1 MGYSH
6 HHTFQE
12 SNFSDQPSLIHSGT
26 TTDHNHHWRIFQMAQ
41 LLERTG
47 NNVKFKV
54 TVPSGDVSIAFT
66 EVFSAVSRNVK
77 IPGFRPGRAPK
88 NVVEKRIG
96 LDYIQGEVR
105 DYLVNKTYQSAVK
118 ELELI
123 PVTATITPGAVLEG
137 SEFEYTVEA
146 ENYPEVTL
154 PAWEGYKLETVKLEI
169 GDQEVTDALEDL
181 RNRQA
186 SYEPVERTAEAN
198 DLLNVEILEGEDAG
212 QTYPVYL
219 ERADEGI
226 RTALLG
232 QSAEAEVDVPVTSGA
247 DGEEAQTLKIKIL
260 DIKAKNLPE
269 LDDDFAKTLEL
280 EDLAELRVKVR
291 EDLENRSVGKF
302 DSDRKD
308 ELIGKLSEG
317 MTVVI
322 PEVLITR
329 RREAL
334 ETDLKNDLERQG
346 IGLEAYREYLGTEN
360 KLEEFE
366 ADLVKSATE
375 RVRRDLALEKLAEG
389 FKTELTSEEWRN
401 ALENFAR
408 SNRVSVARLGEV
420 IGNEGINNLRVLATR
435 DKALTQAIEKLA

>member
-1 MGYSH
+1 VK
-6 HHTFQE
+6 TF
-12 SNFSDQPSLIHSGT
+12 
-26 TTDHNHHWRIFQMAQ
+26 TDVFRQDFNQARQSSEDLFMAQ

-54 TVPSGDVSIAFT
+54 TVPSADVSVAFT

-96 LDYIQGEVR
+96 LDYIQTEVR
-105 DYLVNKTYQSAVK
+105 DYLVNKTYQTAVK

-123 PVTATITPGAVLEG
+123 PVMATITPGEVLEG
-137 SEFEYTVEA
+137 NEFEYTVEA

-154 PAWEGYKLETVKLEI
+154 PAWEGYKLETAKLEI
-169 GDQEVTDALEDL
+169 GDQELTDALEDL

-186 SYEPVERTAEAN
+186 SYEPVERVAEAN

-232 QSAEAEVDVPVTSGA
+232 QSAEAEVAVPVSSGNE
-247 DGEEAQTLKIKIL
+247 GEEPQTLKIKIL

-280 EDLAELRVKVR
+280 EDLTELRTKVR
-291 EDLENRSVGKF
+291 EDLENRAVGKF

-308 ELIGKLSEG
+308 EFVGKLSEG

-346 IGLEAYREYLGTEN
+346 IGLEAYREYLGGEN

-389 FKTELTSEEWRN
+389 FKTELTADEWRN

-420 IGNEGINNLRVLATR
+420 IGNDGINNLRVLATR
-435 DKALTQAIEKLA
+435 DKALTQAIEKLV

>member
-1 MGYSH
+1 
-6 HHTFQE
+6 
-12 SNFSDQPSLIHSGT
+12 
-26 TTDHNHHWRIFQMAQ
+26 MAQ

-54 TVPSGDVSIAFT
+54 TVPSADVSVAFS
-66 EVFSAVSRNVK
+66 EVFTAVSRNVK

-96 LDYIQGEVR
+96 LEYIQTEVR
-105 DYLVNKTYQSAVK
+105 DYLVNKTYQTAVK

-123 PVTATITPGAVLEG
+123 PVTATITPGEVLEG
-137 SEFEYTVEA
+137 NEFEYTVEA

-154 PAWEGYKLETVKLEI
+154 PAWEGYKLETAKLEI

-186 SYEPVERTAEAN
+186 SYEPVERAAEAN

-232 QSAEAEVDVPVTSGA
+232 QSAEAEVAVPVTAGSDDA
-247 DGEEAQTLKIKIL
+247 EAQTLKIKIL

-269 LDDDFAKTLEL
+269 LDDDFAKSLEL

-291 EDLENRSVGKF
+291 EDLENRAVAKF

-308 ELIGKLSEG
+308 EFIGKLSEG
-317 MTVVI
+317 MTVAI
-322 PEVLITR
+322 PEVLVTR

-346 IGLEAYREYLGTEN
+346 IGLEAYREYLGSEN

-389 FKTELTSEEWRN
+389 FKTELTADEWRN

-420 IGNEGINNLRVLATR
+420 IGNDGINNLRVLATR

>member
-1 MGYSH
+1 
-6 HHTFQE
+6 
-12 SNFSDQPSLIHSGT
+12 
-26 TTDHNHHWRIFQMAQ
+26 MAQ

-54 TVPSGDVSIAFT
+54 TVPSGDVSVAFT

>member
-1 MGYSH
+1 
-6 HHTFQE
+6 
-12 SNFSDQPSLIHSGT
+12 
-26 TTDHNHHWRIFQMAQ
+26 MAQ

-54 TVPSGDVSIAFT
+54 TVPSSDVSVAFT
-66 EVFSAVSRNVK
+66 EVFTAVSRNVK

-146 ENYPEVTL
+146 ENYPDVTL
-154 PAWEGYKLETVKLEI
+154 PAWEGYKLGTVKLEI

-186 SYEPVERTAEAN
+186 SYEAVERVAEAN

-232 QSAEAEVDVPVTSGA
+232 QSAEAEVDVPVTSG
-247 DGEEAQTLKIKIL
+247 GEDAEAQTLKIKIL
-260 DIKAKNLPE
+260 DIKAKNLPA

-280 EDLAELRVKVR
+280 EDLADLQVKVR
-291 EDLENRSVGKF
+291 EDLENRAVGKF

-308 ELIGKLSEG
+308 EFIGKLSEG

-322 PEVLITR
+322 PEVLVTR

-389 FKTELTSEEWRN
+389 FKTELTSDEWRN

>member
-1 MGYSH
+1 
-6 HHTFQE
+6 
-12 SNFSDQPSLIHSGT
+12 
-26 TTDHNHHWRIFQMAQ
+26 MAQ

-54 TVPSGDVSIAFT
+54 TVPSSDVSVAFT

-105 DYLVNKTYQSAVK
+105 DYLVNKTYQTAVK

-154 PAWEGYKLETVKLEI
+154 PAWEGYKLETAKLEI

-186 SYEPVERTAEAN
+186 SYEPVERVAEAN

-226 RTALLG
+226 RSALLG
-232 QSAEAEVDVPVTSGA
+232 QSAEAEVAVPVTAG
-247 DGEEAQTLKIKIL
+247 GEDSEPQTLKIKIL

-280 EDLAELRVKVR
+280 EDLADLRVKVR
-291 EDLENRSVGKF
+291 EDLINRAVGKF

-317 MTVVI
+317 MSVVI
-322 PEVLITR
+322 PEVLIVR

-389 FKTELTSEEWRN
+389 FKTELTSDEWRN

>member
-1 MGYSH
+1 
-6 HHTFQE
+6 
-12 SNFSDQPSLIHSGT
+12 
-26 TTDHNHHWRIFQMAQ
+26 MAQ

-54 TVPSGDVSIAFT
+54 TVPSSDVSVAFT
-66 EVFSAVSRNVK
+66 EVFTAVSRNVK

-186 SYEPVERTAEAN
+186 SYEPVERAAEAN

-232 QSAEAEVDVPVTSGA
+232 QSAEAEVAVPVTSGA

-280 EDLAELRVKVR
+280 EDLAELA
-291 EDLENRSVGKF
+291 S
-302 DSDRKD
+302 S
-308 ELIGKLSEG
+308 
-317 MTVVI
+317 
-322 PEVLITR
+322 P
-329 RREAL
+329 
-334 ETDLKNDLERQG
+334 
-346 IGLEAYREYLGTEN
+346 
-360 KLEEFE
+360 
-366 ADLVKSATE
+366 
-375 RVRRDLALEKLAEG
+375 
-389 FKTELTSEEWRN
+389 
-401 ALENFAR
+401 
-408 SNRVSVARLGEV
+408 
-420 IGNEGINNLRVLATR
+420 
-435 DKALTQAIEKLA
+435 KA

>member
-1 MGYSH
+1 
-6 HHTFQE
+6 
-12 SNFSDQPSLIHSGT
+12 
-26 TTDHNHHWRIFQMAQ
+26 MAQ

-54 TVPSGDVSIAFT
+54 TVPSSDVSVAFT
-66 EVFSAVSRNVK
+66 EVFTAVSRNVK

-96 LDYIQGEVR
+96 LEYIQTEVR

-123 PVTATITPGAVLEG
+123 PVTATITPGEVLEG
-137 SEFEYTVEA
+137 NEFEYTVEA

-154 PAWEGYKLETVKLEI
+154 PAWEGYKLETAKLEI
-169 GDQEVTDALEDL
+169 GDQEVTDAMEDL

-186 SYEPVERTAEAN
+186 SYEPVERAAEAN
-198 DLLNVEILEGEDAG
+198 DLLNVEILKGEDAG

-232 QSAEAEVDVPVTSGA
+232 QSAEAEVAVPVTAG
-247 DGEEAQTLKIKIL
+247 GEDTEAQTLKIKIL

-269 LDDDFAKTLEL
+269 LDDDFAKSLEL
-280 EDLAELRVKVR
+280 EDLAELHVKVR
-291 EDLENRSVGKF
+291 EDLQNRAVAKF

-308 ELIGKLSEG
+308 EFIGKLSEG

-322 PEVLITR
+322 PEVLIAR

-389 FKTELTSEEWRN
+389 FKTELTADEWRN

-420 IGNEGINNLRVLATR
+420 IGNDGINNLRVLATR

>member
-1 MGYSH
+1 
-6 HHTFQE
+6 
-12 SNFSDQPSLIHSGT
+12 
-26 TTDHNHHWRIFQMAQ
+26 MAQ

-54 TVPSGDVSIAFT
+54 TVPSADVSVAFT
-66 EVFSAVSRNVK
+66 EVFTAVSRNVK

-96 LDYIQGEVR
+96 LEYIQTEVR

-123 PVTATITPGAVLEG
+123 PVTATITPGEVLEG
-137 SEFEYTVEA
+137 NEFEYTVEA

-154 PAWEGYKLETVKLEI
+154 PAWEGYKLETGKLEI
-169 GDQEVTDALEDL
+169 GDQEVTDAIEDL

-186 SYEPVERTAEAN
+186 SYEPVERAAEAN

-226 RTALLG
+226 RSALLG
-232 QSAEAEVDVPVTSGA
+232 QSAEAEVAVPVTAG
-247 DGEEAQTLKIKIL
+247 GEDTEAQTLKIKIL

-269 LDDDFAKTLEL
+269 LDDDFAKSLEL
-280 EDLAELRVKVR
+280 EDLAELHVKVR
-291 EDLENRSVGKF
+291 EDLQNRAVAKF

-308 ELIGKLSEG
+308 EFIGKLSEG

-322 PEVLITR
+322 PEVLIAR

-389 FKTELTSEEWRN
+389 FKTELTADEWRN

-420 IGNEGINNLRVLATR
+420 IGNDGINNLRVLATR

>member
-1 MGYSH
+1 
-6 HHTFQE
+6 
-12 SNFSDQPSLIHSGT
+12 
-26 TTDHNHHWRIFQMAQ
+26 MAQ

-54 TVPSGDVSIAFT
+54 TVPSADVSVAFS
-66 EVFSAVSRNVK
+66 EVFTAVSRNVK

-96 LDYIQGEVR
+96 KEYIQTEVR
-105 DYLVNKTYQSAVK
+105 DYLVNKTYQTAVK

-123 PVTATITPGAVLEG
+123 PVTATITPGEVLEG
-137 SEFEYTVEA
+137 NEFEYTVEA

-186 SYEPVERTAEAN
+186 SYEPVERAAEAN

-232 QSAEAEVDVPVTSGA
+232 QNAEAEVDVPVTAG
-247 DGEEAQTLKIKIL
+247 GEDAEPQTLKIKIS

-269 LDDDFAKTLEL
+269 LDDVFAKSLEL

-291 EDLENRSVGKF
+291 EDLENRAVGKF

-308 ELIGKLSEG
+308 EFIGKLSEG

-322 PEVLITR
+322 PEVLIAR

-346 IGLEAYREYLGTEN
+346 IGLEAYREYLGGEN

-389 FKTELTSEEWRN
+389 FKTELTADEWRN

-420 IGNEGINNLRVLATR
+420 IGNDGINNLRVLATR

>member
-1 MGYSH
+1 
-6 HHTFQE
+6 
-12 SNFSDQPSLIHSGT
+12 
-26 TTDHNHHWRIFQMAQ
+26 MAQ
-41 LLERTG
+41 LLERSG

-54 TVPSGDVSIAFT
+54 TVPSGDVSLAFT

-88 NVVEKRIG
+88 NVIEKRIG
-96 LDYIQGEVR
+96 LDYIQTEVR
-105 DYLVNKTYQSAVK
+105 DYLVNKTYQGAVK

-123 PVTATITPGAVLEG
+123 PVTATITPGEVLEG
-137 SEFEYTVEA
+137 NEFEYTVEA

-154 PAWEGYKLETVKLEI
+154 PAWEGYKLETKKLEI
-169 GDQEVTDALEDL
+169 GDQEVTDAIEDL

-186 SYEPVERTAEAN
+186 SYEPVDRVAEAN

-226 RTALLG
+226 RSALLG
-232 QSAEAEVDVPVTSGA
+232 QAAEAEVDVPVTAGA
-247 DGEEAQTLKIKIL
+247 EGAEPQTLKIKIL

-269 LDDDFAKTLEL
+269 LDDEFAKSLEL
-280 EDLAELRVKVR
+280 EDLNELRTKVR
-291 EDLENRSVGKF
+291 EDLENRAVAKF

-308 ELIGKLSEG
+308 EFIGQLSEG
-317 MTVVI
+317 MTVSI
-322 PEVLITR
+322 PEVLIAR

-346 IGLEAYREYLGTEN
+346 IGLEAYREYLGSEG

-389 FKTELTSEEWRN
+389 FKTELTADEWRN

-420 IGNEGINNLRVLATR
+420 IGNDGINNLRVLATR

>member
-1 MGYSH
+1 
-6 HHTFQE
+6 
-12 SNFSDQPSLIHSGT
+12 
-26 TTDHNHHWRIFQMAQ
+26 MAQ

-54 TVPSGDVSIAFT
+54 TVPSSDVSVAFT
-66 EVFSAVSRNVK
+66 EVFTAVSKNVK

-154 PAWEGYKLETVKLEI
+154 PAWEGYKLETAKLEI

-181 RNRQA
+181 RSRQA
-186 SYEPVERTAEAN
+186 SYEPVERAAEAN

-232 QSAEAEVDVPVTSGA
+232 QSAEAEVAVPVTSGA
-247 DGEEAQTLKIKIL
+247 DGEDAQTLKIKIL

-280 EDLAELRVKVR
+280 EDLAELRLKVR
-291 EDLENRSVGKF
+291 EDLQNRAVGKF

-308 ELIGKLSEG
+308 EFIGKLSEG

-322 PEVLITR
+322 PEVLIAR

>member
-1 MGYSH
+1 
-6 HHTFQE
+6 
-12 SNFSDQPSLIHSGT
+12 
-26 TTDHNHHWRIFQMAQ
+26 MAQ

-54 TVPSGDVSIAFT
+54 TVPSSDVSVAFT

-105 DYLVNKTYQSAVK
+105 DYLVNKTYQTAVK

-169 GDQEVTDALEDL
+169 GDQEVIDALEDL
-181 RNRQA
+181 RSRQA

-232 QSAEAEVDVPVTSGA
+232 QSAEAEVAVPVTNGSN
-247 DGEEAQTLKIKIL
+247 GEEAQTLKIKIL

-291 EDLENRSVGKF
+291 EDLQNRAVGKF

-308 ELIGKLSEG
+308 EFIGKLSEG

-322 PEVLITR
+322 PEVLIAR

-389 FKTELTSEEWRN
+389 FKTELTSDEWRN

-435 DKALTQAIEKLA
+435 DKALTQAVEKLA

>member
-1 MGYSH
+1 
-6 HHTFQE
+6 
-12 SNFSDQPSLIHSGT
+12 
-26 TTDHNHHWRIFQMAQ
+26 MAQ
-41 LLERTG
+41 LLERNG

-54 TVPSGDVSIAFT
+54 TVPSSDVSVAFT
-66 EVFSAVSRNVK
+66 EVFTAVSRNVK

-88 NVVEKRIG
+88 NVIEKRIG
-96 LDYIQGEVR
+96 LDYIQTEVR
-105 DYLVNKTYQSAVK
+105 DYLVNKTYQGAVK

-123 PVTATITPGAVLEG
+123 PVTATITPGEVLEG
-137 SEFEYTVEA
+137 NEFEYTVEA

-154 PAWEGYKLETVKLEI
+154 PAWEGYKLETAKLEI
-169 GDQEVTDALEDL
+169 GDQEVVDALEDL

-186 SYEPVERTAEAN
+186 SYEPVERVAEAN

-232 QSAEAEVDVPVTSGA
+232 QGAEAEVAVPVTAG
-247 DGEEAQTLKIKIL
+247 GEDAEPQTLKIKIL

-269 LDDDFAKTLEL
+269 LDDEFAKTLEL
-280 EDLAELRVKVR
+280 EDLTELRTKVR
-291 EDLENRSVGKF
+291 EDLENRAVAKF

-308 ELIGKLSEG
+308 EFIGKLSEG
-317 MTVVI
+317 MTVTI
-322 PEVLITR
+322 PEVLIAR

-346 IGLEAYREYLGTEN
+346 IGLEAYREYLGGEN

-366 ADLVKSATE
+366 ADLIKSATE

-389 FKTELTSEEWRN
+389 FKTELTADEWRN

-420 IGNEGINNLRVLATR
+420 IGNDGINNLRVLATR

>member
-1 MGYSH
+1 
-6 HHTFQE
+6 
-12 SNFSDQPSLIHSGT
+12 
-26 TTDHNHHWRIFQMAQ
+26 MAQ

-54 TVPSGDVSIAFT
+54 TVPSADVSVAFS
-66 EVFSAVSRNVK
+66 EVFTAVSRNVK

-96 LDYIQGEVR
+96 KEYIQTEVR

-123 PVTATITPGAVLEG
+123 PVTATITPGEVLEG
-137 SEFEYTVEA
+137 NEFEYTVEA

-169 GDQEVTDALEDL
+169 GDQEVMDALEDL

-186 SYEPVERTAEAN
+186 SYEPVERAAEAN

-232 QSAEAEVDVPVTSGA
+232 QNAEAEVAVPVTAG
-247 DGEEAQTLKIKIL
+247 GEDAEAQTLKIKIL

-291 EDLENRSVGKF
+291 EDLENRAVGKF

-308 ELIGKLSEG
+308 EFIGKLSEG

-322 PEVLITR
+322 PEVLISR

-346 IGLEAYREYLGTEN
+346 IGLEAYREYLSSEN

-389 FKTELTSEEWRN
+389 FKTELTSDEWRN

-420 IGNEGINNLRVLATR
+420 IGNDGINNLRVLATR

>member
-1 MGYSH
+1 
-6 HHTFQE
+6 
-12 SNFSDQPSLIHSGT
+12 
-26 TTDHNHHWRIFQMAQ
+26 MAQ

-54 TVPSGDVSIAFT
+54 TVPSSDVSVAFT
-66 EVFSAVSRNVK
+66 EVFTAVSRNVK

-105 DYLVNKTYQSAVK
+105 DYLVNKTYQTAVK

-186 SYEPVERTAEAN
+186 SYEPVERAAEVN

-291 EDLENRSVGKF
+291 EDLQNRAVGKF

-435 DKALTQAIEKLA
+435 DKALTQAIEKLV

>member
-1 MGYSH
+1 
-6 HHTFQE
+6 
-12 SNFSDQPSLIHSGT
+12 
-26 TTDHNHHWRIFQMAQ
+26 MAQ

-54 TVPSGDVSIAFT
+54 TVPSSDVSVAFT
-66 EVFSAVSRNVK
+66 EVFTAVSRNVK

-105 DYLVNKTYQSAVK
+105 DYLVNKTYQTAVK

-186 SYEPVERTAEAN
+186 SYEPVERVAEAN

-291 EDLENRSVGKF
+291 EDLQNRAVGKF

-322 PEVLITR
+322 PEVLIVR

-389 FKTELTSEEWRN
+389 FKTELTSDEWRN

>member
-1 MGYSH
+1 
-6 HHTFQE
+6 
-12 SNFSDQPSLIHSGT
+12 
-26 TTDHNHHWRIFQMAQ
+26 MAQ

-54 TVPSGDVSIAFT
+54 TVPSSDVSVAFT
-66 EVFSAVSRNVK
+66 EVFTAVSKNVK

-105 DYLVNKTYQSAVK
+105 DYLVNKTYQTAVK

-186 SYEPVERTAEAN
+186 SYEPVERAAEAN

-226 RTALLG
+226 RTTLLG
-232 QSAEAEVDVPVTSGA
+232 QSAEAEVDVPVTAG
-247 DGEEAQTLKIKIL
+247 GEDSEAQTLKIKIL

-308 ELIGKLSEG
+308 EFIGKLSEG

-322 PEVLITR
+322 PEVLIAR

-389 FKTELTSEEWRN
+389 FKTELTSDEWRN

>member
-1 MGYSH
+1 
-6 HHTFQE
+6 
-12 SNFSDQPSLIHSGT
+12 
-26 TTDHNHHWRIFQMAQ
+26 MAQ
-41 LLERTG
+41 LLERNG

-54 TVPSGDVSIAFT
+54 TVPSADVSTAFG
-66 EVFSAVSRNVK
+66 EVFTAVSRNVK

-96 LDYIQGEVR
+96 LEYIQTEVR

-154 PAWEGYKLETVKLEI
+154 PEWEGYKLTTERMTI
-169 GDQEVTDALEDL
+169 GSEQVAEALEDL
-181 RNRQA
+181 RSRQA
-186 SYEPVERTAEAN
+186 SYEPVDRTAEAN
-198 DLLNVEILEGEDAG
+198 DLLNVEIMEGEDAG

-232 QSAEAEVDVPVTSGA
+232 QSAEAEVAVPVTTG
-247 DGEEAQTLKIKIL
+247 GEDAEPQTLKIKIL
-260 DIKAKNLPE
+260 DIKAKNLPA
-269 LDDDFAKTLEL
+269 LDDDFAKSLEL
-280 EDLAELRVKVR
+280 EDLNELRTKVQ
-291 EDLENRSVGKF
+291 EDLENRAVAKF

-308 ELIGKLSEG
+308 EFIGKLSEG

-322 PEVLITR
+322 PEVLIGR

-346 IGLEAYREYLGTEN
+346 IGLEAYREYLGGES

-366 ADLVKSATE
+366 ADLTKSATE
-375 RVRRDLALEKLAEG
+375 RVRRDLALEKLSEG
-389 FKTELTSEEWRN
+389 FKTELTAEEWRN

-408 SNRVSVARLGEV
+408 SNRVSVARLADV
-420 IGNEGINNLRVLATR
+420 IGEDGISNLRVLATR
-435 DKALTQAIEKLA
+435 DKALTQAIEKLV

>member
-1 MGYSH
+1 
-6 HHTFQE
+6 
-12 SNFSDQPSLIHSGT
+12 
-26 TTDHNHHWRIFQMAQ
+26 
-41 LLERTG
+41 
-47 NNVKFKV
+47 
-54 TVPSGDVSIAFT
+54 
-66 EVFSAVSRNVK
+66 
-77 IPGFRPGRAPK
+77 
-88 NVVEKRIG
+88 
-96 LDYIQGEVR
+96 
-105 DYLVNKTYQSAVK
+105 
-118 ELELI
+118 
-123 PVTATITPGAVLEG
+123 
-137 SEFEYTVEA
+137 
-146 ENYPEVTL
+146 
-154 PAWEGYKLETVKLEI
+154 
-169 GDQEVTDALEDL
+169 L

-186 SYEPVERTAEAN
+186 SYEPVERAAEAN

-232 QSAEAEVDVPVTSGA
+232 QSAEAEVDVPVTAG
-247 DGEEAQTLKIKIL
+247 GEDSEAQTLKIKIL

-322 PEVLITR
+322 PEVLIAR

>member
-1 MGYSH
+1 
-6 HHTFQE
+6 
-12 SNFSDQPSLIHSGT
+12 
-26 TTDHNHHWRIFQMAQ
+26 MAQ
-41 LLERTG
+41 LLERSG

-54 TVPSGDVSIAFT
+54 TVPSSDVSVAFT

-105 DYLVNKTYQSAVK
+105 DYLVNKTYQTAVK

-154 PAWEGYKLETVKLEI
+154 PAWEGYKLETAKLEI
-169 GDQEVTDALEDL
+169 GDQELTDALEDL

-186 SYEPVERTAEAN
+186 SYEPVDRAAEIN
-198 DLLNVEILEGEDAG
+198 DLLNVEILEGEDSG

-226 RTALLG
+226 RSALLG
-232 QSAEAEVDVPVTSGA
+232 QKAEAEVAVPVTSGN
-247 DGEEAQTLKIKIL
+247 DETEAQTLKIKIL
-260 DIKAKNLPE
+260 DIKAKNLPA

-280 EDLAELRVKVR
+280 EDLAELNLKVR
-291 EDLENRSVGKF
+291 EDLQNRAVQKF

-308 ELIGKLSEG
+308 EFIGKLSEG

-322 PEVLITR
+322 PEVLVTR

-346 IGLEAYREYLGTEN
+346 IGLEAYREYLGSEN

-389 FKTELTSEEWRN
+389 FKTELTSDEWRN

-408 SNRVSVARLGEV
+408 SNRVSVARLSEV
-420 IGNEGINNLRVLATR
+420 IGSEGINNLRVLATR